1 MNINT
6 NMKIQPQK
14 NVGNKHNDEPKHKD
28 GHLTPQKKMNAI
40 INLRMKTNTNTNKQ
54 KLGL

>member
-1 MNINT
+1 
-6 NMKIQPQK
+6 MKIQPQK